1 MQVGIS
7 PANPVDAH
15 VSDLGEN
22 DQAEWNLEAIQ
33 TAKLLAGQSRSG
45 VTTMKEKISKKIEV
59 AYGFVKKNPKKI
71 AAVILALLSTLSPES
86 QEVVKAIIEALVQS
100 AV

>member
-1 MQVGIS
+1 
-7 PANPVDAH
+7 
-15 VSDLGEN
+15 
-22 DQAEWNLEAIQ
+22 
-33 TAKLLAGQSRSG
+33 
-45 VTTMKEKISKKIEV
+45 MKEKISKKIEV
-59 AYGFVKKNPKKI
+59 ASDFVKKNPKKI